1 MGKRSFLS
9 VCGVVALLMAVALFM
24 AVQAPSVEAAPAEQA
39 TPVAVYPAQ
48 APRVIQFMRTTIGGT
63 TTNSAAQSVIANQ
76 KVDLQTVIQPQSTP
90 NAVSVQLQFSNDGSN
105 WVGGPYII
113 ATPNATPQNL
123 LGQYPVFGQYAR
135 VQVIGANSN
144 PVTVNV
150 TGVGK

>member
-1 MGKRSFLS
+1 MSKRSFFG
-9 VCGVVALLMAVALFM
+9 VCGVVALLVAVALFM
-24 AVQAPSVEAAPAEQA
+24 AVQSPSVEAAPAAQT
-39 TPVAVYPAQ
+39 TPVAVYPAA
-48 APRVIQFMRTTIGGT
+48 APSVIQFLRTTILT
-63 TTNSAAQSVIANQ
+63 TTTSSRAQNVIANQ

-90 NAVSVQLQFSNDGSN
+90 NALSVQLQFSNDGVN

-123 LGQYPVFGQYAR
+123 LGQYAVYGQYAR
-135 VQVIGANSN
+135 VQVVGANAN